1 MKTVWRVFSYLKRY
15 PWMAAGTLTCAILS
29 TLMVIVFPATAKWII
44 DDVVRANRP
53 DKLLPLI
60 LLAAVAF
67 LVQHGF
73 KALRLVL
80 NNTFEQRVIFDLRSD
95 LYSHIQLLP
104 LRWFDNRATGD
115 LMTRVI
121 EDVNSV
127 ERVLIDGIE
136 QGVVAILQ
144 VVIVISVMFYLN
156 VKLALLALVPFP
168 LLIAGALTY
177 TLTAHRRYRSQRRAS
192 SNMNALLH
200 DNLAGVRQIK
210 SFVRERE
217 EHARFNRVS
226 DQLRHATLV
235 VMRVWAIYSPSM
247 SMFEAIGAL
256 LVLGFGGHAVLTGA
270 MQIGDLVA
278 FLMLTAF
285 LYDPVSRLHQLNQLV
300 QAGRAAGE
308 RVFEILDEQVEAGAV
323 AGIGDPGTA
332 ITDRGYKARIL
343 GDIRYEN
350 VSFSYVEGLP
360 ALRCVSFHAPPGAT
374 VALVG
379 ATGAGKSTLVNLLVR
394 FYEFTSGEIHIDG
407 KPVREYELRT
417 LREAIGVVT
426 QESFLF
432 NGSIRENLL
441 MGKPDATDAELWRAV
456 DAANARQ
463 FIERLPDGL
472 ESVVGERGVKL
483 SVGEKQ
489 RLSIARSLLK
499 DPPILI
505 LDEATASVDT
515 ATERLIQE
523 ALERLMA
530 NRTSIVIAHRL
541 STIVYAWKICAAVPA
556 KFARGLA
563 TARDRVAGGNHY
575 LGKSRARAAITGL
588 RRIPLSG
595 RRWCRCG
602 RSRNRDGLAGLQ
614 FTTVFDVVGFLQFID
629 AYFVHFG
636 YGRQCLSARHDVRV
650 AHSGGMRR
658 RHGWSGRI
666 RRRGRALSNHDP
678 WPDVGNFLL
687 QL

>member
-1 MKTVWRVFSYLKRY
+1 MNTVWRVFAYLKRY
-15 PWMAAGTLTCAILS
+15 PGLAAGTLACAILA
-29 TLMVIVFPATAKWII
+29 TLMVIVFPGVTKWII

-67 LVQHGF
+67 LVQHLF
-73 KALRLVL
+73 NSLRIIL
-80 NNTFEQRVIFDLRSD
+80 NNTFEQKVIFDLRSD

-136 QGVVAILQ
+136 QGVVAVLQ
-144 VVIVISVMFYLN
+144 IIIVMAVMFYLN
-156 VKLALLALVPFP
+156 PILALLALVPLP
-168 LLIAGALTY
+168 LLIAGALGY
-177 TLTAHRRYRSQRRAS
+177 TLTAHRRYRLQRRAA
-192 SNMNALLH
+192 SNINALLH
-200 DNLAGVRQIK
+200 DNLAGIRQIK
-210 SFVRERE
+210 SFARERE
-217 EHARFNRVS
+217 EHARFNRAS

-235 VMRVWAIYSPSM
+235 VMRTWAIYSPSM

-256 LVLGFGGHAVLTGA
+256 LVLGFGSHAVLTGSL
-270 MQIGDLVA
+270 QLGDLVA
-278 FLMLTAF
+278 ILMLTAF
-285 LYDPVSRLHQLNQLV
+285 LYDPISRLHQLNQLV

-308 RVFEILDEQVEAGAV
+308 RVFEILDEEIEPGAV
-323 AGIGDPGTA
+323 SVGSRA
-332 ITDRGYKARIL
+332 YSERII
-343 GDIRYEN
+343 GDIRYED
-350 VSFSYVEGLP
+350 VSFSYVEELS
-360 ALRCVSFHAPPGAT
+360 ALRHVSFHALPGT
-374 VALVG
+374 TTALVG
-379 ATGAGKSTLVNLLVR
+379 ATGAGKSTLVSLLVR
-394 FYEFTSGEIHIDG
+394 FYEFGSGQIYVDG
-407 KPVREYELRT
+407 KPIREYDLRT

-441 MGKPDATDAELWRAV
+441 MGKPTATDAELWRAV

-463 FIERLPDGL
+463 FIDRLPTGL

-489 RLSIARSLLK
+489 RLSIARALLK

-523 ALERLMA
+523 ALEHLMA

-541 STIVYAWKICAAVPA
+541 STIVHADQILVLDHGRVIERGTHDELLALGRKYAQ
-556 KFARGLA
+556 L
-563 TARDRVAGGNHY
+563 
-575 LGKSRARAAITGL
+575 
-588 RRIPLSG
+588 
-595 RRWCRCG
+595 CRQSLLESSPP
-602 RSRNRDGLAGLQ
+602 RESESQ
-614 FTTVFDVVGFLQFID
+614 KEIVTSEVVEPEEERLP
-629 AYFVHFG
+629 V
-636 YGRQCLSARHDVRV
+636 
-650 AHSGGMRR
+650 
-658 RHGWSGRI
+658 
-666 RRRGRALSNHDP
+666 
-678 WPDVGNFLL
+678 
-687 QL
+687 

>member
-1 MKTVWRVFSYLKRY
+1 MKTVWRVFAYLKRY
-15 PWMAAGTLTCAILS
+15 PGLAAGTLACAVLG
-29 TLMVIVFPATAKWII
+29 TLMVIVFPSVTKWII

-67 LVQHGF
+67 LIQHF
-73 KALRLVL
+73 FNSLRIIL
-80 NNTFEQRVIFDLRSD
+80 NNTFEQKVIFDLRSD

-136 QGVVAILQ
+136 QGAVAILQ
-144 VVIVISVMFYLN
+144 VVIVVSVMFYLN

-168 LLIAGALTY
+168 LLVAGALTY
-177 TLTAHRRYRSQRRAS
+177 TLTAHRRYRSQRRAAS
-192 SNMNALLH
+192 SMNALLH

-256 LVLGFGGHAVLTGA
+256 LVLGFGAHAVLTGA

-323 AGIGDPGTA
+323 AKVADPGTA

-343 GDIRYEN
+343 
-350 VSFSYVEGLP
+350 
-360 ALRCVSFHAPPGAT
+360 
-374 VALVG
+374 
-379 ATGAGKSTLVNLLVR
+379 
-394 FYEFTSGEIHIDG
+394 
-407 KPVREYELRT
+407 
-417 LREAIGVVT
+417 
-426 QESFLF
+426 
-432 NGSIRENLL
+432 
-441 MGKPDATDAELWRAV
+441 
-456 DAANARQ
+456 
-463 FIERLPDGL
+463 
-472 ESVVGERGVKL
+472 
-483 SVGEKQ
+483 
-489 RLSIARSLLK
+489 
-499 DPPILI
+499 
-505 LDEATASVDT
+505 
-515 ATERLIQE
+515 
-523 ALERLMA
+523 
-530 NRTSIVIAHRL
+530 
-541 STIVYAWKICAAVPA
+541 
-556 KFARGLA
+556 
-563 TARDRVAGGNHY
+563 
-575 LGKSRARAAITGL
+575 
-588 RRIPLSG
+588 
-595 RRWCRCG
+595 
-602 RSRNRDGLAGLQ
+602 
-614 FTTVFDVVGFLQFID
+614 
-629 AYFVHFG
+629 
-636 YGRQCLSARHDVRV
+636 
-650 AHSGGMRR
+650 
-658 RHGWSGRI
+658 
-666 RRRGRALSNHDP
+666 
-678 WPDVGNFLL
+678 
-687 QL
+687 

>member
-1 MKTVWRVFSYLKRY
+1 MKTVWRVFAYLKRY
-15 PWMAAGTLTCAILS
+15 PSMAAGTLTCAILS
-29 TLMVIVFPATAKWII
+29 TLMVIVFPAATKWII
-44 DDVVRANRP
+44 NDVVRASRP

-60 LLAAVAF
+60 ALAGIAF
-67 LVQHGF
+67 LLQHGF
-73 KALRLVL
+73 NALRIIL
-80 NNTFEQRVIFDLRSD
+80 NNTFEQKVIFDLRSD

-104 LRWFDNRATGD
+104 LKWFDNRATGD

-136 QGVVAILQ
+136 QGIVAILQ
-144 VVIVISVMFYLN
+144 VFIVVGMMFYLN
-156 VKLALLALVPFP
+156 AKLALLALVPFP
-168 LLIAGALTY
+168 LLIAGTLAY
-177 TLTAHRRYRSQRRAS
+177 TLTAHRRYRLQRRAS
-192 SNMNALLH
+192 SDMNALLH

-210 SFVRERE
+210 SFVRESE
-217 EHARFNRVS
+217 EHGRFNRVS
-226 DQLRHATLV
+226 DQLRRATLV

-247 SMFEAIGAL
+247 SLFESVGAL
-256 LVLGFGGHAVLTGA
+256 LVLGFGSHAVLMGS

-278 FLMLTAF
+278 FLILIAF
-285 LYDPVSRLHQLNQLV
+285 LYDPLSRLHQLNQLV

-308 RVFEILDEQVEAGAV
+308 RVFEILDEPAEPGFVTTGA
-323 AGIGDPGTA
+323 
-332 ITDRGYKARIL
+332 DRGSTRVL
-343 GDIRYEN
+343 GDIRYQD

-360 ALRCVSFHAPPGAT
+360 ALRNVSFHAPPGAT

-379 ATGAGKSTLVNLLVR
+379 ATGAGKSTVVNLLVR
-394 FYEFTSGEIHIDG
+394 FYEFTSGQIYIDR
-407 KPVREYELRT
+407 KSIREYDLRA

-441 MGKPDATDAELWRAV
+441 MGKPQATDAELWGAV
-456 DAANARQ
+456 IAANAQQ
-463 FIERLPDGL
+463 FIQRLPGGL

-489 RLSIARSLLK
+489 RLSIARALLK

-541 STIVYAWKICAAVPA
+541 STIV
-556 KFARGLA
+556 
-563 TARDRVAGGNHY
+563 
-575 LGKSRARAAITGL
+575 RAHQIL
-588 RRIPLSG
+588 VL
-595 RRWCRCG
+595 
-602 RSRNRDGLAGLQ
+602 D
-614 FTTVFDVVGFLQFID
+614 
-629 AYFVHFG
+629 H
-636 YGRQCLSARHDVRV
+636 
-650 AHSGGMRR
+650 
-658 RHGWSGRI
+658 GRI
-666 RRRGRALSNHDP
+666 IERGTHDKLLSL
-678 WPDVGNFLL
+678 GGKYTRLCQQSLL
-687 QL
+687 ESSPLRQTEPTAEILASQASETEEELPVC

>member
-29 TLMVIVFPATAKWII
+29 TLMVIVFPAAAKWII

-73 KALRLVL
+73 NALRLVL

-177 TLTAHRRYRSQRRAS
+177 TLTAHRRYRSQRRAAS
-192 SNMNALLH
+192 SMNALLH

-256 LVLGFGGHAVLTGA
+256 LVLGFGAHAVLTGA

-323 AGIGDPGTA
+323 AEIAHPGTA
-332 ITDRGYKARIL
+332 TTDRGYKARTL

-360 ALRCVSFHAPPGAT
+360 ALRHLSFHAPPGAT

-394 FYEFTSGEIHIDG
+394 FYEFTSGEIYIDG

-489 RLSIARSLLK
+489 RLSIARALLK

-541 STIVYAWKICAAVPA
+541 STIVHA
-556 KFARGLA
+556 
-563 TARDRVAGGNHY
+563 DRILVLDH
-575 LGKSRARAAITGL
+575 
-588 RRIPLSG
+588 
-595 RRWCRCG
+595 
-602 RSRNRDGLAGLQ
+602 
-614 FTTVFDVVGFLQFID
+614 
-629 AYFVHFG
+629 
-636 YGRQCLSARHDVRV
+636 
-650 AHSGGMRR
+650 
-658 RHGWSGRI
+658 GRI
-666 RRRGRALSNHDP
+666 IERGTHDELLALDGKYARLCQQS
-678 WPDVGNFLL
+678 FLEASPSWQTEPSAGIVTSETL
-687 QL
+687 EREEQLPV